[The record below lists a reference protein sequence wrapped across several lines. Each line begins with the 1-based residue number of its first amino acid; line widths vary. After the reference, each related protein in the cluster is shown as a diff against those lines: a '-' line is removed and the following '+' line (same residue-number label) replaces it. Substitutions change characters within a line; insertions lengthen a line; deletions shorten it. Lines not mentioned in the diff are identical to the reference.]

1 MGIWDVYESRVCA
14 QGKTKRE
21 AALFRTSR
29 RLREKLPDSL
39 SYHNVIV
46 DGEERSVIIDDSD
59 NLNEK
64 SCTLFLERILHVEVL

>member
-1 MGIWDVYESRVCA
+1 MGIWDTYENRVYV

-29 RLREKLPDSL
+29 RLSEKLGDSL
-39 SYHNVIV
+39 SYHGVLV
-46 DGEERSVIIDDSD
+46 DGAERSVIIDDSD

-64 SCTLFLERILHVEVL
+64 IMHLCTVG